1 MRGLSAAARVA
12 IDRIVDAF
20 DEPETLVDTVVRA
33 ALIPNTS
40 PCVKWGPVN
49 RFLVALAG
57 TSDARGFRQWQEVG
71 RSVRKGAKA
80 LHILVPR
87 FRRIEPEDDSDEV
100 REHLIGFVSAPVFAV
115 EDTEG
120 DPLPETVPPSIPRLQ
135 AVADAL
141 GIRIIYAGAV
151 SDRVLGVYRGGPEDR
166 ITLYTHDVATYYHE
180 VGHALHHRTGKLRSS
195 HDAAAR
201 RDNEI
206 VAEVSAAVLVRV
218 FEGEEVGR
226 QALGYIKDYQATKTR
241 LLKLLPE
248 IIEVVDLAVRI
259 AASDRGVT
267 EPIAACSG
275 WSPSGELPSSPRR
288 PDTNAID

>member
-1 MRGLSAAARVA
+1 MLGLSAAARAA
-12 IDRIVDAF
+12 IDRIVDGF
-20 DEPETLVDTVVRA
+20 DEPERLVDTVARA
-33 ALIPNTS
+33 ALIPNTN
-40 PCVKWGPVN
+40 PCTNWGPVN

-71 RSVRKGAKA
+71 RSVCKGARA

-87 FRRIEPEDDSDEV
+87 FRRVETNDEDDCDEV

-120 DPLPETVPPSIPRLQ
+120 EPLPETVPPSIPRLQ
-135 AVADAL
+135 TVADAL
-141 GIRIIYAGAV
+141 GIRITYAGAV
-151 SDRVLGVYRGGPEDR
+151 SDRVLGVYRGGRSDDR

-180 VGHALHHRTGKLRSS
+180 IGHALHHRTGKLRSS

-218 FEGEEVGR
+218 FESEEVGR
-226 QALGYIKDYQATKTR
+226 QALGYIKDYQATKGR

-248 IIEVVDLAVRI
+248 IVEVVDLAVRL
-259 AASDRGVT
+259 AGSDQSEVL
-267 EPIAACSG
+267 AACQG
-275 WSPSGELPSSPRR
+275 
-288 PDTNAID
+288 

>member
-1 MRGLSAAARVA
+1 MLGLSVAARAA

-20 DEPETLVDTVVRA
+20 DKPETLVDTVVRA

-40 PCVKWGPVN
+40 PCTRWGPVN

-57 TSDARGFRQWQEVG
+57 TSDARGFRQWREVG
-71 RSVRKGAKA
+71 RAVRRGARA

-87 FRRIEPEDDSDEV
+87 FRRVETDDEDDDV
-100 REHLIGFVSAPVFAV
+100 QEHLIGFVSAPVFAV

-120 DPLPETVPPSIPRLQ
+120 EPLPETVPPAIPRLQ
-135 AVADAL
+135 TVADAL
-141 GIRIIYAGAV
+141 GIRITYAGAV
-151 SDRVLGVYRGGPEDR
+151 SDHVLGVYRGGLDDR
-166 ITLYTHDVATYYHE
+166 ITLYTHDVATFHHE
-180 VGHALHHRTGKLRSS
+180 LAHALHHRTGKLRSS
-195 HDAAAR
+195 HDAAAH

-226 QALGYIKDYQATKTR
+226 QAIGYIKDYQATKTR

-248 IIEVVDLAVRI
+248 IIEVVDVAVQLAD
-259 AASDRGVT
+259 SDQS
-267 EPIAACSG
+267 EALAACQG
-275 WSPSGELPSSPRR
+275 
-288 PDTNAID
+288 